1 MDKINGYS
9 AQEAEGLVEYISEGK
24 KAGKTL
30 TSLFSSYGSRHGR
43 ASGSVRN
50 YYYQLLKTKDEKA
63 KRILRG
69 KGLKAEKIKDFPI
82 GKRTKCSKT
91 FLQNEA
97 RAFRCAAPF
106 RRSRTA
112 TTA

>member
-43 ASGSVRN
+43 ASGT
-50 YYYQLLKTKDEKA
+50 YA
-63 KRILRG
+63 I
-69 KGLKAEKIKDFPI
+69 
-82 GKRTKCSKT
+82 
-91 FLQNEA
+91 
-97 RAFRCAAPF
+97 
-106 RRSRTA
+106 
-112 TTA
+112 TTTNC